1 MFLGVADPPPSPS
14 VLSSALFSHDPRLL
28 LHSLFQRSF
37 LPISLSPSLRP
48 PPPPPP
54 SMLNRAYHE
63 CLDQCFV
70 QQYSMIHRLETNK
83 LRNVAKFFAHLLA
96 TDAMPWG
103 LLSYIRLTEE
113 DTSSSSRIFI
123 KILLQVGPCVAAPH
137 PWHQSSRSMQ

>member
-1 MFLGVADPPPSPS
+1 
-14 VLSSALFSHDPRLL
+14 
-28 LHSLFQRSF
+28 
-37 LPISLSPSLRP
+37 
-48 PPPPPP
+48 
-54 SMLNRAYHE
+54 MLNRADQE

-123 KILLQVGPCVAAPH
+123 KILLQVRSAAEVHAWWGGPAGSGH
-137 PWHQSSRSMQ
+137 F